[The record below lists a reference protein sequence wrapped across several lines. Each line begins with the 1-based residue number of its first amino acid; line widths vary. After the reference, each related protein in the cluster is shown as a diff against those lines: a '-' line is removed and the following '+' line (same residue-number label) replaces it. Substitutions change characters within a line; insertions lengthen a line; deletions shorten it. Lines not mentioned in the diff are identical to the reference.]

1 MGVLIAPFLL
11 LTACILI
18 PLICI
23 GVVSCI
29 VFGDVD
35 IDSQYYNADGDHIY
49 YERSLIEKKMFRK
62 RYPHAEIRK
71 LSNMFKRRGRV
82 AQV

>member
-1 MGVLIAPFLL
+1 MSDLLKIFLIF
-11 LTACILI
+11 
-18 PLICI
+18 
-23 GVVSCI
+23 VVSLSLI
-29 VFGDVD
+29 IIFIGKVLRSKREVD
-35 IDSQYYNADGDHIY
+35 IDLQYYTADGDHIY

>member
-1 MGVLIAPFLL
+1 MSD
-11 LTACILI
+11 ILI
-18 PLICI
+18 IFI
-23 GVVSCI
+23 SI
-29 VFGDVD
+29 VFMLSLIITVIGEIVYRGASED
-35 IDSQYYNADGDHIY
+35 IDLQYYDSNGDHIY